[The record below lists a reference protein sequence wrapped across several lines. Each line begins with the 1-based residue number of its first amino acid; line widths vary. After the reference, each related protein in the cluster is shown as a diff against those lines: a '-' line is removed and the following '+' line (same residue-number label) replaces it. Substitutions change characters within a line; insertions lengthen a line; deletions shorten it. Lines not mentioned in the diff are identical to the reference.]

1 VNTFFVWV
9 QVVRGEYWLMA
20 EYGDVNDAVDLAL
33 CYRRAGVPATV
44 IPERGAA
51 FG

>member
-1 VNTFFVWV
+1 VNRFYVWV
-9 QVVRGEYWLMA
+9 QLAPA
-20 EYGDVNDAVDLAL
+20 EFCLLAHYADVDDAVDLAL

-51 FG
+51 